1 MLPHPP
7 ERSRNWRS
15 WRQASLT
22 TRISIF
28 AGALTTI
35 VLLPALLASYAAL
48 HSLML
53 EKLGYELEA
62 TASEARLRFEA
73 RLESDIDKLLGI
85 SRQTIFSNALSDSA
99 GRTQYVRP
107 TLIDLCRATPEL

>member
-1 MLPHPP
+1 MPPHPP

-28 AGALTTI
+28 AGMLTTI

-48 HSLML
+48 HTLML

-62 TASEARLRFEA
+62 TASEVRLRFEA
-73 RLESDIDKLLGI
+73 RSSPTSTSSSA
-85 SRQTIFSNALSDSA
+85 SRARRSS
-99 GRTQYVRP
+99 
-107 TLIDLCRATPEL
+107 ATPSRTRPGARSTFGPP